1 MTDDWFVQLQREY
14 ATQLPSKLEH
24 VRVLAEDGARSRPA
38 LVHALHQL
46 GGSAG
51 THGFEEVSAAAQSW
65 EQALRRDEDP
75 PAALDRLERAVAD
88 GLTRFVRPPEPRKAP
103 QPPRAEGAR
112 PRIVLVEDNPD
123 NRLVVHALL
132 DNHYEN
138 DAYADAPSG
147 LAAIRA
153 NPPDLLLLDIALPGM
168 DGVEML
174 SVLRADSSVPRV
186 PAIALTA
193 LAMSGD
199 RERLLSEGF
208 DDYVS
213 KPIVDER
220 VLFDAIAKALTR
232 R

>member
-1 MTDDWFVQLQREY
+1 MSDDWFVQLQREY
-14 ATQLPSKLEH
+14 ASHLPSKLEH
-24 VRVLAEDGARSRPA
+24 VRVLAEEGARSRPA
-38 LVHALHQL
+38 LMQALHQL

-51 THGFEEVSAAAQSW
+51 THGFDDVSAAAQAW
-65 EQALRRDEDP
+65 EQALRRHEEP
-75 PAALDRLERAVAD
+75 PDALDRLERAVAD
-88 GLTRFVRPPEPRKAP
+88 GLTRYARPREPRRPPAAP
-103 QPPRAEGAR
+103 PDGPR

-132 DNHYEN
+132 DDRYVIEAH
-138 DAYADAPSG
+138 ADARSG
-147 LAAIRA
+147 IAAIRA

-174 SVLRADSSVPRV
+174 SVLRADSAVPRI

-193 LAMSGD
+193 LAMTGD

-213 KPIVDER
+213 KPIVDEQ
-220 VLFDAIAKALTR
+220 VLFDAIAKALGRT
-232 R
+232 